1 MLEQGDSMRRRRKQ
15 LVEVSSAV
23 RAGQSQKEQNGH
35 TKNGEKSRR
44 DECWEK
50 LGSGAQVI
58 VFENSLNCQIKFYL
72 QLLFLPIE
80 LSQKLRWYCKFKLKK
95 SC

>member
-44 DECWEK
+44 EMSVGKSWAVVLK
-50 LGSGAQVI
+50 W
-58 VFENSLNCQIKFYL
+58 
-72 QLLFLPIE
+72 LFLKIVWIAKSNFIYSFCFS
-80 LSQKLRWYCKFKLKK
+80 LSNYPRNSSGIVNWN
-95 SC
+95 